1 MTGGNLSLEAR
12 LAQLDEITRLQVL
25 SEVFELVDPGSLMYN
40 WEYQGRPS
48 QLEATNS
55 DAHKTLV
62 LAGRGF
68 GKTRTGSEWTRKK
81 TTGERPTRGFLAAR
95 TASDVRDTLIQGESG
110 ILNTFPPSEMP
121 RWVASQRTVYF
132 ANGSTALCLS
142 AQEPDQARG
151 PQAEWALCD
160 EWATWRFSNV
170 EGELDLWDNIQI
182 ATRLGPDPQI
192 MVTTTPK
199 RIAQVRELVAA
210 AKAGDQ
216 GVKLVTGST
225 FENVALSGTYLD
237 TMTKLYG
244 GSRLEMQELFAEVL
258 DEIEGALWTE
268 ELLRSLL
275 HKPDGQL
282 PLRVVGVDPSVADE
296 PRDECGIIVAGA
308 TNEPRPLDRRGW
320 VLDDRSGIM
329 APAKWA
335 KTAVEAA
342 KEYDAMVIAESNQ
355 GGAMVRE
362 MIHNIDPT
370 VRVKL
375 VHAKVSKKLRA
386 EPVSAVYEQK
396 RVRHADRFVQ
406 LEEQMTSWVPGETK
420 ESPDRVDA
428 MVHAFTALLLPASR
442 GVAAGAS
449 TIANP
454 ARSGLVVPTSSR
466 RMPRS
471 VGSMAGS
478 RRR

>member
-1 MTGGNLSLEAR
+1 MTGNLSLEAR

-25 SEVFELVDPGSLMYN
+25 SEVFEVVDPGELLYN

-68 GKTRTGSEWTRKK
+68 GKTRTGSEWVRKK
-81 TTGERPTRGFLAAR
+81 TTGHRPTRGFLAAR

-110 ILNTFPPSEMP
+110 LLNIFPPSEMP

-151 PQAEWALCD
+151 PQAEWSLCD
-160 EWATWRFSNV
+160 EWATWRFSSV

-182 ATRLGPDPQI
+182 ATRLGSDPQI
-192 MVTTTPK
+192 MITTTPK

-216 GVKLVTGST
+216 GVRIVTGST
-225 FENVALSGTYLD
+225 FENVALSGAYLD

-244 GSRLEMQELFAEVL
+244 GSRLEMQELFAVVL
-258 DEIEGALWTE
+258 DEIEGALWSEAHFTNI
-268 ELLRSLL
+268 L
-275 HKPDGQL
+275 HDPGEKL

-296 PRDECGIIVAGA
+296 PRDECGIVIVGA
-308 TNEPRPLDRRGW
+308 TNESRPMDRRGW

-329 APAKWA
+329 APSKWA
-335 KTAVEAA
+335 KVVVDSANEYKATVVAEA
-342 KEYDAMVIAESNQ
+342 NQ

-362 MIHNIDPT
+362 MIHNLDPT

-375 VHAKVSKKLRA
+375 VHAKQSKKLRA
-386 EPVSAVYEQK
+386 EPVAAVYDQG
-396 RVRHADRFVQ
+396 RIRHKDRFAELQ
-406 LEEQMTSWVPGETK
+406 EQMTSWVPGETK
-420 ESPDRVDA
+420 DSPDRVDA
-428 MVHAFTALLLPASR
+428 MVHAFTGLLLPSSR
-442 GVAAGAS
+442 GVASGQ
-449 TIANP
+449 TKLTNP
-454 ARSGLVVPTSSR
+454 AKTGLVIPTRSR
-466 RMPRS
+466 HL
-471 VGSMAGS
+471 A
-478 RRR
+478 RRPSTLRR